1 MDLKEKIINII
12 SETLGVEK
20 DKISTTSSF
29 LDDLNAN
36 KIEVVDLTLKVQQA
50 CKVDLSE
57 EEFDKVLTVGNLI
70 NLIEENSDE
79 L

>member
-29 LDDLNAN
+29 LDDLNAD

-50 CKVDLSE
+50 CKVELSE